1 MRVYKSTLRVRA
13 RAMYSRLKTTGYHL
27 ALAAGITTGLITT
40 MPAGAQ
46 TQPAA
51 PTGLTD
57 DAQAIVLLQTLAK
70 GQSAGAAAIPAL
82 QLQLL
87 TQYLERANQSAT
99 TAAGMKLAR
108 AQMLGAQSQV
118 PAAAGI
124 VQPAA
129 LTGGGVPMTTA
140 AAVLPQKK
148 PGAVRIGIV

>member
-1 MRVYKSTLRVRA
+1 MMRVYKSTLRVRA

-57 DAQAIVLLQTLAK
+57 AQAILLLQTLAK
-70 GQSAGAAAIPAL
+70 GQSAGAAAIPAV

-99 TAAGMKLAR
+99 TAAGMNLVSAR
-108 AQMLGAQSQV
+108 MLRAQSQV

-140 AAVLPQKK
+140 AA
-148 PGAVRIGIV
+148 A